1 MEELIYREL
10 TEKDKTIVMEY
21 RKECVEFG
29 ISKSVGYPLK
39 DFATCEEWFDK
50 KTIANIKINIFKR
63 NIWCLE

>member
-1 MEELIYREL
+1 
-10 TEKDKTIVMEY
+10 MEY

-29 ISKSVGYPLK
+29 IPKSVGYPLK